1 MIQKL
6 FNLCIALIFLVLVVL
21 FAYKETVKPVV
32 SNVKLSNVEQNKTD
46 EDNKSSAVTAGQKQ
60 LSKQEVNQAIKDFI
74 IDNPEIIVESL
85 ENLHNKKI
93 NESTQK
99 TINYLNTNKDLIENK
114 DSPPFLGNP
123 AGNITVVAFYDYNC
137 AFCKKANDFENEL
150 IASDPQVKIVL
161 RPLPILDESS
171 TYAAKVALAV
181 HKIAPESFLNFHND
195 LMKMKHVTE
204 DSVKSLAAKYIIDYE
219 IVENEINSY
228 AVKRLI
234 SKNFDFAK
242 EIGIKGTPSYVINGK
257 FFAGLM
263 TLDKFK
269 SIVMQIRSESV
280 PDAGSDA
287 GSPPEA
293 CGQAPAQPE

>member
-6 FNLCIALIFLVLVVL
+6 FNLGIALIFLVLVIL
-21 FAYKETVKPVV
+21 FAYKETVKPAV
-32 SNVKLSNVEQNKTD
+32 SNVKLTNIEQNGTD
-46 EDNKSSAVTAGQKQ
+46 EANKSPSEVSAQKQ
-60 LSKQEVNQAIKDFI
+60 LSKQEVNQAVKDFI
-74 IDNPEIIVESL
+74 INNPEIIVESL

-99 TINYLNTNKDLIENK
+99 TVSYLSTNKDLVENN
-114 DSPPFLGNP
+114 DSPPFFGNP
-123 AGNITVVAFYDYNC
+123 AGDITVVAFYDYNC

-150 IASDPQVKIVL
+150 IASDPRVKIVL

-195 LMKMKHVTE
+195 LMKMKHITE
-204 DSVKSLAAKYIIDYE
+204 DAVKGLSAKYTIDYE

-228 AVKRLI
+228 AVKKLI

-257 FFAGLM
+257 FVAGLI

-269 SIVMQIRSESV
+269 SIIMQVRAESRPV
-280 PDAGSDA
+280 AGNDESA
-287 GSPPEA
+287 SPA
-293 CGQAPAQPE
+293 VIGQPPTTRE